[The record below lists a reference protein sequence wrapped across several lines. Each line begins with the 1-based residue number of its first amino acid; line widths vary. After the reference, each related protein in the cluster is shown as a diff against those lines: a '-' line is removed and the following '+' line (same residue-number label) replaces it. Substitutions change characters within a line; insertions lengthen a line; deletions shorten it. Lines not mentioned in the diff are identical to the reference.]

1 MNMNACRPFLLL
13 LFILSIIIL
22 SVPPVSADAPDCAA
36 CHEQQTSG
44 KTVHPAV
51 SMGCQSC
58 HSAVDAAEVPH
69 AFTNRNPKG
78 LAARIKDICF
88 TCHDR
93 KLFTG
98 TTVHAALML
107 GCTSCHDPHVSDHA
121 HVLKEEIPGLCLNCH
136 EERLTAPDG
145 RTHVLAGNE
154 ACTSCHH
161 PHATDTP
168 KLVLTKPTG
177 TVNDQTA
184 LSKQSPAAP
193 VVHQ

>member
-1 MNMNACRPFLLL
+1 MNARGLFPVISLILL
-13 LFILSIIIL
+13 LSIIL
-22 SVPPVSADAPDCAA
+22 VSAPPVVADEPDCAA

-44 KTVHPAV
+44 KAVHPAV

-78 LAARIKDICF
+78 LSARIKDLCF

-98 TTVHAALML
+98 ATVHGALML

-121 HVLKEEIPGLCLNCH
+121 HVLKQEIPRLCLNCH
-136 EERLTAPDG
+136 EERLTAKDG
-145 RTHVLAGNE
+145 RTHILSGNE
-154 ACTSCHH
+154 ACTACHH
-161 PHATDTP
+161 PHATNTP
-168 KLVLTKPTG
+168 KLVLTTPTG
-177 TVNDQTA
+177 TANDRTA
-184 LSKQSPAAP
+184 LIKQSTATPA
-193 VVHQ
+193 VHQ